1 MNSTGRIRCLRV
13 NDSGSRNNDRSQSNL
28 QFAHINSEPTES
40 APQGQHGAVQN
51 HDATGL
57 RDLPYDEGVD
67 KNRRQD
73 GTRHVSIGI
82 WLIPIEVNQ
91 SPSNVDTSH
100 ALPAVT
106 CDMRRQGIG
115 VLVPTNM
122 QARRFMVAVADQNEV
137 WRFFLTEVRHVSSRP
152 GSWHQLGLDVVK
164 TIDLESLQ
172 LLDFRNRVNS
182 FAGL

>member
-1 MNSTGRIRCLRV
+1 VITANPVFNSLTSILNRPHPRRKASMVLSRIM
-13 NDSGSRNNDRSQSNL
+13 SQL
-28 QFAHINSEPTES
+28 
-40 APQGQHGAVQN
+40 
-51 HDATGL
+51 DL
-57 RDLPYDEGVD
+57 RDLPYDEGVN

-82 WLIPIEVNQ
+82 WLIPIDDKQ

-106 CDMRRQGIG
+106 CDLRRHGIG

-122 QARRFMVAVADQNEV
+122 QAKQFLVAVADLDDV
-137 WRFFLTEVRHVSSRP
+137 WRFFLTDVRHASSRP
-152 GSWHQLGLDVVK
+152 GGWHQLGLDVVT

-172 LLDFRNRVNS
+172 MLHFRNRLNS
-182 FAGL
+182 FAQL

>member
-1 MNSTGRIRCLRV
+1 MIAANPIFNSLTSILNRPNPRRKASMALSRIMTQL
-13 NDSGSRNNDRSQSNL
+13 D
-28 QFAHINSEPTES
+28 
-40 APQGQHGAVQN
+40 
-51 HDATGL
+51 L
-57 RDLPYDEGVD
+57 RDLPYEQGVD
-67 KNRRQD
+67 TNRRQD

-82 WLIPIEVNQ
+82 WLVPIEDNQ
-91 SPSNVDTSH
+91 SPSSVDTSL

-122 QARRFMVAVADQNEV
+122 RAQRFLVAVADMDDV

-152 GSWHQLGLDVVK
+152 GGWHQVGLDVMK

-172 LLDFRNRVNS
+172 MQHFRNRLHT
-182 FAGL
+182 FADL

>member
-1 MNSTGRIRCLRV
+1 MIAADPIFNSLTSILNRSNPRCKASMTLSRIMTQL
-13 NDSGSRNNDRSQSNL
+13 D
-28 QFAHINSEPTES
+28 
-40 APQGQHGAVQN
+40 
-51 HDATGL
+51 L
-57 RDLPYDEGVD
+57 RDLPYDEDVD
-67 KNRRQD
+67 QNRRQD
-73 GTRHVSIGI
+73 VTRHVSIGI
-82 WLIPIEVNQ
+82 WLIPMEVNQ

-115 VLVPTNM
+115 VLVPTNL
-122 QARRFMVAVADQNEV
+122 QAEGFIVAVADPDAV

-152 GSWHQLGLDVVK
+152 GGWHQRGLDVVK

-172 LLDFRNRVNS
+172 LLHFRNRLNS